1 MDYGKLGLWFPADR
15 LDKAGLAEL
24 VRRAEGLGFS
34 HLWYP
39 ESLGYESFS
48 LAGFLLAQSSR
59 IAVGSSIAN
68 IYARDPV
75 TARLGRRTLG
85 DLSDGRFVLG
95 LGVSHVPLV
104 EKARGH
110 TYARPVATMRTYLDA
125 IGGEGPP
132 LDDPDRPVAIAAL
145 GPRML
150 ALAAE
155 LCRGALP
162 YNVTPEHTA
171 SARAALG
178 PDRWLVV
185 EQKICLQRDPAK
197 ARALARKELARYMT
211 LDNYRNNWFRIGFT
225 TDDMENGGSDR
236 FMDAMVAWGSAEDI
250 AGRLAAHLDAGADQ
264 VVMQPV
270 HGGGAP
276 TVDWNAVEAVS
287 SAMGTAGG

>member
-1 MDYGKLGLWFPADR
+1 M
-15 LDKAGLAEL
+15 
-24 VRRAEGLGFS
+24 
-34 HLWYP
+34 
-39 ESLGYESFS
+39 
-48 LAGFLLAQSSR
+48 
-59 IAVGSSIAN
+59 
-68 IYARDPV
+68 
-75 TARLGRRTLG
+75 
-85 DLSDGRFVLG
+85 
-95 LGVSHVPLV
+95 SHVPLV

-110 TYARPVATMRTYLDA
+110 TYARPVATMRAYLDA
-125 IGGEGPP
+125 IGREGPA

-155 LCRGALP
+155 RCRGALP

-185 EQKICLQRDPAK
+185 EQKVCLQRDPAE

-211 LDNYRNNWFRIGFT
+211 LDNYRNNWFRIGFA

-250 AGRLAAHLDAGADQ
+250 AGRLRAHLDAGADQ
-264 VVMQPV
+264 VVIQPV
-270 HGGGAP
+270 HGSGAP
-276 TVDWNAVEAVS
+276 AVDWNAVEAVS
-287 SAMGTAGG
+287 AAMGTNGG